1 MYAILRVLPALGV
14 ILTVIVAIA
23 AVAHVFADRLLT
35 KQEQR

>member
-14 ILTVIVAIA
+14 ILAVIAAIA
-23 AVAHVFADRLLT
+23 AVVHEFADRLLT